1 MMRPSNKEIKAALL
15 LARRNVEQ
23 GKYGGYICNC
33 LPDNVAGAYLRNFIS
48 NAINYNA
55 TLGAW
60 VWHNVIGEDN
70 PFPNKEEMVAYRLRW
85 IDYMLEGL

>member
-15 LARRNVEQ
+15 QARRCLEQ

-33 LPDNVAGAYLRNFIS
+33 LPNNTAGEYLRDFIS
-48 NAINYNA
+48 DAIGNSD
-55 TLGAW
+55 TLGEW
-60 VWHNVIGEDN
+60 VWYNVIGEDS
-70 PFPNKEEMVAYRLRW
+70 PFPNMEDMKTYRLRW

>member
-1 MMRPSNKEIKAALL
+1 MRRPSNKEIKAALL
-15 LARRNVEQ
+15 QARRCLEQ

-33 LPDNVAGAYLRNFIS
+33 LPDNAAGAYLRSFIS
-48 NAINYNA
+48 SAMNGNV

-70 PFPNKEEMVAYRLRW
+70 PFPSMKDMKTYRLRW

>member
-15 LARRNVEQ
+15 QARDNVKQ

-33 LPDNVAGAYLRNFIS
+33 LPSNVAGAYLRSFIS
-48 NAINYNA
+48 NAINGNA

-70 PFPNKEEMVAYRLRW
+70 PFPSKEEMVAYRLRW

>member
-15 LARRNVEQ
+15 KARHNVEQ

-33 LPDNVAGAYLRNFIS
+33 LPDNVAGAYLRSFIS
-48 NAINYNA
+48 TAINDNV

-60 VWHNVIGEDN
+60 VWHNVVGEDN
-70 PFPNKEEMVAYRLRW
+70 PFPSKEEMRAYRLRW
-85 IDYMLEGL
+85 IDHMLEGL